1 MVWAQWVCVL
11 MHSAGLGRL
20 GKALGERAV
29 TEELDS
35 LGLITPRRSLPRILS
50 LDCECSYKVI
60 DVFAFC

>member
-35 LGLITPRRSLPRILS
+35 LGLITPRADRSL
-50 LDCECSYKVI
+50 
-60 DVFAFC
+60 AFFPLTVNALTR